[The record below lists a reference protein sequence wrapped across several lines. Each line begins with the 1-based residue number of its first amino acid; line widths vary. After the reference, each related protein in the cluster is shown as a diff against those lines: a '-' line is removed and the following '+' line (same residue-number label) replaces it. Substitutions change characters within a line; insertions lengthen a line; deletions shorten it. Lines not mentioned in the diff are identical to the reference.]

1 MTEKQQKAYDRLLE
15 IDRKITMIGHIEAV
29 LGYDFETVMSK
40 MGGDERS
47 RQMAFLSSMV
57 HEMSTSKELGEC
69 LETLSGV
76 SDATDEQKAL
86 VVMGNQR
93 IALMS
98 EAALAFPEGKELF
111 PDLVYSHVFHN

>member
-47 RQMAFLSSMV
+47 RQMAFLSSMLDSPYLPTQTHSV
-57 HEMSTSKELGEC
+57 
-69 LETLSGV
+69 
-76 SDATDEQKAL
+76 
-86 VVMGNQR
+86 
-93 IALMS
+93 
-98 EAALAFPEGKELF
+98 LF
-111 PDLVYSHVFHN
+111 PIDLFFP